1 LTKARLLVVDNYDSF
16 THNLAHGLA
25 AAGAKVDV
33 VRNDAASLDGI
44 LAMGLDGVVLSPG
57 PGHPAV
63 ARDFGVCADLVRGGG
78 SLPLF
83 GVCLGLQGMAHHTGG
98 RVVRAPAAVHGQST
112 RVDLEP
118 HAIFAGLPRH
128 IAAGRYHSLVAEES
142 SLPRE
147 WSVIGR
153 GDGLVMAM
161 AHRRRPMA
169 GVQFHPESILT
180 PLGPRLL
187 RSVVAWCR
195 DPQAQTKASARAA
208 SG

>member
-1 LTKARLLVVDNYDSF
+1 MTKASLLVVDNYDSF

-33 VRNDAASLDGI
+33 VRNDAADLQGI
-44 LAMGLDGVVLSPG
+44 LALGLDGVVLSPG

-63 ARDFGVCADLVRGGG
+63 ARDFGVCADLVRGAG

-98 RVVRAPAAVHGQST
+98 RVVRAPEPVHGRST
-112 RVDLEP
+112 SVALEP
-118 HAIFAGLPRH
+118 HPLFEGLPRR
-128 IAAGRYHSLVAEES
+128 IAAGRYHSLVAEEA
-142 SLPRE
+142 SLPAD
-147 WSVIGR
+147 WTVIGR

-161 AHRRRPMA
+161 AHARRPMA

-180 PLGPRLL
+180 RHGPRLL
-187 RSVVAWCR
+187 RNVVRWCK
-195 DPQAQTKASARAA
+195 DA
-208 SG
+208 